1 MMLSGGLSQEL
12 VKVSVA
18 SKIACRGIGFDGVAG
33 QESAAVLTARLRKHV
48 NICEGLAV
56 EIAS

>member
-1 MMLSGGLSQEL
+1 MMLSGGLSREL

-18 SKIACRGIGFDGVAG
+18 SKIACRGIGFARVAG
-33 QESAAVLTARLRKHV
+33 QDPADVQRVHFPEHV
-48 NICEGLAV
+48 NICEGLAG